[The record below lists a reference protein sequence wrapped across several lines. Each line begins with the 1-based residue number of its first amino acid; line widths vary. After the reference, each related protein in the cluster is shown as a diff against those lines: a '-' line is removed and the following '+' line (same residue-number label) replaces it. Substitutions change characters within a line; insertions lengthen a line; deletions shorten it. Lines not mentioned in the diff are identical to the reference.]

1 MAQQHLFCLG
11 LLCEVFRSY
20 SDTPHSVG
28 LLWTSDRPVRDT
40 SAWQH
45 TQNSQRQTSK
55 HPGGIRTRNP
65 SKRAAADSCHV
76 LNIIIIIVIVVVY
89 VAVPAQEIQGL
100 TVGWGL
106 QHHVTTSCY
115 IIILH
120 HVTSCY
126 NIMLQ
131 HHVTSCYNIMLQHH
145 ITTPCYNIMLQH
157 HVISCYIMLHHITTP
172 CYNTMLQHHVT
183 SCYNIILQHHVTST
197 YTKHVHL
204 SL

>member
-65 SKRAAADSCHV
+65 SKRAAADLCHV

-120 HVTSCY
+120 HVTTSCY

-131 HHVTSCYNIMLQHH
+131 HHVT
-145 ITTPCYNIMLQH
+145 TP
-157 HVISCYIMLHHITTP
+157 CYIMLHHVTSY
-172 CYNTMLQHHVT
+172 YNTMLQHHVT
-183 SCYNIILQHHVTST
+183 TPCYIMLQHHLTTSCYINLYET
-197 YTKHVHL
+197 C
-204 SL
+204 SP